1 MVEQKVSTSKP
12 QKSAC
17 DKQVSNGEVATN
29 KREIQDSPTNRK
41 KNTMQTSNE
50 DVMKMES
57 DTMSTTKKNEL
68 DIENTGPTHLVRDD
82 LNQMSIRSMM
92 PVYLDYESEKGIDE
106 AFLEDASKVF
116 IDMEK
121 FIDLDSSVSA
131 VTKLDYVRY
140 TKLLRSEGKSSG
152 QVMRMYCIFLDFF
165 DWAEEHGAGSAK
177 ANYPKTPTDT
187 VEDYEAMVEQI
198 DALYEKNWTELW
210 NSVVPKELR

>member
-1 MVEQKVSTSKP
+1 MSTFNEDAKKMENEPMCDIEKTDTEVEGTGST
-12 QKSAC
+12 QFV
-17 DKQVSNGEVATN
+17 QNEL
-29 KREIQDSPTNRK
+29 
-41 KNTMQTSNE
+41 NTM
-50 DVMKMES
+50 
-57 DTMSTTKKNEL
+57 
-68 DIENTGPTHLVRDD
+68 P
-82 LNQMSIRSMM
+82 IRSLM
-92 PVYLDYESEKGIDE
+92 PVYIDYWTEKCIDS
-106 AFLEDASKVF
+106 AFLEDASKAF
-116 IDMEK
+116 NDMEK
-121 FIDLDSSVSA
+121 FIDLDGSVSA

-165 DWAEEHGAGSAK
+165 DWAKEHGAGSAK